1 MVTPVVVDV
10 VTVLQSTVITGGGV
24 MLEGGSVKVSVVP
37 PVVTVVMIGPVVD
50 SVLEIALEM
59 PDVLVDWVLPVDVLL
74 DVPPEDVLPVKLP
87 VRLPVE
93 VPVEGSEIELL
104 VSELPVDEIVD

>member
-24 MLEGGSVKVSVVP
+24 MLEGGSVEVSVVP

-50 SVLEIALEM
+50 SVLEM

-74 DVPPEDVLPVKLP
+74 DVPPEDALPIELP

-93 VPVEGSEIELL
+93 FPVELSEIELL
-104 VSELPVDEIVD
+104 VSELPGDEIVD